1 MTPDVAHMG
10 VMGLLTSVV
19 APGLVLATRPVVR
32 WHRVPAPPALVL
44 PLFVLLHGA
53 LTIVMGLR
61 PLSVVTDTLLHGL
74 LVVAAAVFWLP
85 VLVPRPGFPEPA
97 RGVYLFLAAP
107 SLDLAAVFLVIAGR
121 EPAGLAMIV
130 GMMPLCLAAV
140 AVAWRWIVREEREVS
155 S

>member
-1 MTPDVAHMG
+1 MTPEIVHMG

-19 APGLVLATRPVVR
+19 APGLVLATRSSIR
-32 WHRVPAPPALVL
+32 WHRIPAPPVLVL
-44 PLFVLLHGA
+44 PLFVLLHGL
-53 LTIVMGLR
+53 LTIVMGLWS
-61 PLSVVTDTLLHGL
+61 LSMVTDTLLHAV

-107 SLDLAAVFLVIAGR
+107 SLDLAAVFLVIDGH
-121 EPAGLAMIV
+121 EPGGLAMIV

-140 AVAWRWIVREEREVS
+140 VVAWQWIVREEREVS
-155 S
+155 T

>member
-1 MTPDVAHMG
+1 MSPEIVHMG

-19 APGLVLATRPVVR
+19 APALVLATRSSIR
-32 WHRVPAPPALVL
+32 WHRVPAPPLVVL
-44 PLFVLLHGA
+44 PLFVLLHGF

-61 PLSVVTDTLLHGL
+61 PLSTVTDLLLHGL
-74 LVVAAAVFWLP
+74 LVIAAAVFWLP
-85 VLVPRPGFPEPA
+85 VLVPRPGFPESA

-107 SLDLAAVFLVIAGR
+107 SLDLAAVFLVIDGH
-121 EPAGLAMIV
+121 EPGGLAMIV

-140 AVAWRWIVREEREVS
+140 AVAWQWIVREEREMS